1 MVDEKIVEAFH
12 LMWGNFP
19 EPVMLVHK
27 TREILAVNEA
37 CSKAGGQ
44 VGIKCSSIG
53 SPENHKRCRAN
64 QALASQQAA
73 YSKTESNGKTVI
85 GFWIPVAGQPDIYVH
100 FGVGTMI
107 DYDNAAGC
115 QPQQN

>member
-1 MVDEKIVEAFH
+1 MIDAKIVEAFH

-37 CSKAGGQ
+37 CRSAGGTP
-44 VGIKCSSIG
+44 GIKCSQIG
-53 SPENHKRCRAN
+53 SPDRHKGCLAN
-64 QALASQQAA
+64 QAIASQQAA
-73 YSKTESNGKTVI
+73 YSQNEVDGKTII
-85 GFWIPVAGQPDIYVH
+85 GYWIPIPGHPDIYVH

-107 DYDNAAGC
+107 DYNKC
-115 QPQQN
+115 NCSCR

>member
-53 SPENHKRCRAN
+53 SPERHQRCRAN

-73 YSKTESNGKTVI
+73 YSKTEANGKNSNRVLDSCCRPA
-85 GFWIPVAGQPDIYVH
+85 GYLRSFWG
-100 FGVGTMI
+100 GN
-107 DYDNAAGC
+107 YD
-115 QPQQN
+115 

>member
-1 MVDEKIVEAFH
+1 MNVDSKVIDAFH

-37 CSKAGGQ
+37 CSKLGGV

-53 SPENHKRCRAN
+53 GPESHKGCLAN
-64 QALASQQAA
+64 QALASQSAT
-73 YSKTESNGKTVI
+73 YSKNESNGKTVI
-85 GFWIPVAGQPDIYVH
+85 GFWIPVVDHPDIYVH
-100 FGVGTMI
+100 FGIGTTI
-107 DYDNAAGC
+107 DYDKR
-115 QPQQN
+115 